1 MLSLLKLCLDLEKLN
16 YLESKM
22 DQHLDRETV
31 SSWELKMD
39 LYLDTET
46 VNYLEMMMNSSYLGL
61 LEIVNYLELK
71 VLQLDLE
78 MAKNLELKMFSSGK

>member
-1 MLSLLKLCLDLEKLN
+1 
-16 YLESKM
+16 M

-39 LYLDTET
+39 LYLDIET